1 KQNPHQNI
9 INNTITKTYTETKFR
24 IKWTKPMIV
33 IPATTK
39 GTEENLSNIRFNGV
53 KKMINDTTPYVL
65 RSIPVVEEVIPIS
78 VTFKGN
84 AKASVPLLIMI
95 ANAASDACKTS
106 GCFNKGVNS
115 EKLNFPFSVDLKDS
129 SIYL

>member
-9 INNTITKTYTETKFR
+9 INNTITKTYTETKFS
-24 IKWTKPMIV
+24 IIWTKPMIV

-65 RSIPVVEEVIPIS
+65 RRIPVVEKVIPIS
-78 VTFKGN
+78 VTFNGN
-84 AKASVPLLIMI
+84 ATGSEQSLIMMPT
-95 ANAASDACKTS
+95 AARDA
-106 GCFNKGVNS
+106 GQ
-115 EKLNFPFSVDLKDS
+115 
-129 SIYL
+129 